1 MTDTTFNPLGTD
13 GFEFVEYTAPT
24 EEGVNK
30 LKELFELLGFTEIA
44 KHKSK
49 NVTLFRQ
56 GDINFIVNEE
66 LNGYFHEFSKQ
77 HGPCACAMAWRVA
90 DAQKAFDYAVE
101 KGAKPFDH
109 EEHMSHPAVYGIGGS
124 VLYFIDKW
132 GNKPNSFYDD
142 DFEYYEGVEKFPK
155 GRGLLTLDHLT
166 HNVKRGGMDVWAT
179 FYENIANF
187 REIRYFDIKGKQTGL
202 FSKAMTGPCNKLRI
216 PINES
221 SDEKSQIEEFLKEYN
236 GEGIQHIALST
247 DDIYQ
252 TIEDLR
258 AGGMKFMD
266 TPDTYYDMIPK
277 RIPEHHEDVEVLRKN
292 RILIDGSLDH
302 EEGILLQIFTNTV
315 IGPIFF
321 EIIQRKGNQGF
332 GEGNFKALFESIEL
346 DQIQRGV
353 I

>member
-13 GFEFVEYTAPT
+13 GFEFVEYSAPDA
-24 EEGVNK
+24 EGVKK
-30 LKELFELLGFTEIA
+30 LKDLFELLGFTEVA

-49 NVTLFRQ
+49 EVFLYRQ
-56 GDINFIVNEE
+56 GDINFIVNGETD
-66 LNGYFHEFSKQ
+66 GYFQEFSKL
-77 HGPCACAMAWRVA
+77 HGPCACAMAWRVE
-90 DAQKAFDYAVE
+90 DAQKAYEYAVE
-101 KGAKPFDH
+101 KGAEPFDK
-109 EEHMSHPAVYGIGGS
+109 EEHNAHLGVYGIGGS
-124 VLYFIDKW
+124 VLYFVDKW
-132 GNKPNSFYDD
+132 GKDNNIYQD
-142 DFEYYEGVEKFPK
+142 DFNFYEGVEEFP
-155 GRGLLTLDHLT
+155 RGMGLQTLDHLT

-187 REIRYFDIKGKQTGL
+187 REIRYFDIEGKQTGL

-221 SDEKSQIEEFLKEYN
+221 ADDKSQIEEYLKEYN

-247 DDIYQ
+247 EDIYG
-252 TIEDLR
+252 TIEKLR
-258 AGGMKFMD
+258 EGGMEFMD
-266 TPDTYYDMIPK
+266 TPETYYDMIPR
-277 RIPEHHEDVEVLRKN
+277 RIPEHHEDVDKLRKN

-346 DQIQRGV
+346 DQQKRGV

>member
-13 GFEFVEYTAPT
+13 GFEFVEYSAPDAA
-24 EEGVNK
+24 GIAK
-30 LKELFELLGFTEIA
+30 LKELFELLGFIEVA
-44 KHKSK
+44 KHQSK
-49 NVTLFRQ
+49 EVFLFRQ
-56 GDINFIVNEE
+56 GDINFIVNGESE
-66 LNGYFHEFSKQ
+66 GYFKEFSEQ
-77 HGPCACAMAWRVA
+77 HGPCACAMAWRVE
-90 DAQKAFDYAVE
+90 DAQKAFEYAV
-101 KGAKPFDH
+101 KQGAKPFDKD
-109 EEHMSHPAVYGIGGS
+109 EHNSHPGVYGIGGS
-124 VLYFIDKW
+124 VLYFVDKW
-132 GNKPNSFYDD
+132 GKENNIYQGEFNFYD
-142 DFEYYEGVEKFPK
+142 GVEEFP
-155 GRGLLTLDHLT
+155 RGMGLQILDHLT

-187 REIRYFDIKGKQTGL
+187 REIRYFDITGKQTGL

-221 SDEKSQIEEFLKEYN
+221 ADDKSQIEEYLKAYN

-247 DDIYQ
+247 DDIYG
-252 TIEDLR
+252 TIEKLR
-258 AGGMKFMD
+258 EGGMEFMD
-266 TPDTYYDMIPK
+266 TPETYYDMIPK
-277 RIPEHHEDVEVLRKN
+277 RIPEHHENVDDLRKN

-346 DQIQRGV
+346 DQQKRGV

>member
-13 GFEFVEYTAPT
+13 GFEFVEYSAPDA
-24 EEGVNK
+24 EGVKK
-30 LKELFELLGFTEIA
+30 LKDLFELLGFTEVA

-49 NVTLFRQ
+49 EVFLYRQ
-56 GDINFIVNEE
+56 GDINFIVNGETD
-66 LNGYFHEFSKQ
+66 GYFQEFSKL
-77 HGPCACAMAWRVA
+77 HGPCACAMAWRVE
-90 DAQKAFDYAVE
+90 DAQKAYEYAVE
-101 KGAKPFDH
+101 KGAEPFDK
-109 EEHMSHPAVYGIGGS
+109 EEHNAHPGVYGIGGS
-124 VLYFIDKW
+124 VLYFVDKW
-132 GNKPNSFYDD
+132 GKDNNIYQD
-142 DFEYYEGVEKFPK
+142 DFNFYEGVEAFP
-155 GRGLLTLDHLT
+155 RGMGLQTLDHLT

-187 REIRYFDIKGKQTGL
+187 REIRYFDIEGKQTGL

-221 SDEKSQIEEFLKEYN
+221 ADDKSQIEEYLKEYN

-247 DDIYQ
+247 EDIYG
-252 TIEDLR
+252 TIEKLR
-258 AGGMKFMD
+258 EGGMEFMD
-266 TPDTYYDMIPK
+266 TPETYYDMIPK
-277 RIPEHHEDVEVLRKN
+277 RIPEHHEDVDKLRKN

-346 DQIQRGV
+346 DQQKRGV

>member
-13 GFEFVEYTAPT
+13 GFEFVEFSAPDAT
-24 EEGVNK
+24 GVQK
-30 LKELFELLGFTEIA
+30 LKDLFKLLGFTEVA

-49 NVTLFRQ
+49 EVFLYRQ
-56 GDINFIVNEE
+56 GDINFIVNGEAE
-66 LNGYFHEFSKQ
+66 GYFNEFSQQ

-101 KGAKPFDH
+101 KGAKPFDK
-109 EEHMSHPAVYGIGGS
+109 EEHNAHPGVYGIGGS

-132 GNKPNSFYDD
+132 GKEESIYDADFDFYD
-142 DFEYYEGVEKFPK
+142 GVEKFP
-155 GRGLLTLDHLT
+155 RGMGLHTLDHLT

-187 REIRYFDIKGKQTGL
+187 REIRYFDIEGKQTGL

-221 SDEKSQIEEFLKEYN
+221 ADDKSQIEEFLKEYN

-247 DDIYQ
+247 DDIYG
-252 TIEDLR
+252 TIEKLR
-258 AGGMKFMD
+258 EGGMEFMD
-266 TPDTYYDMIPK
+266 TPETYYDMIPK
-277 RIPEHHEDVEVLRKN
+277 RIPEHHEDVEKLRKN
-292 RILIDGSLDH
+292 RILIDGSLEH

-321 EIIQRKGNQGF
+321 EIIQRKGNEGF

-346 DQIQRGV
+346 DQQRRGV